1 MSGLIAGADEAGRGA
16 VLGPLV
22 IVLAVCKRSD
32 SKKLNKLG
40 KKDSKQLTPSQREEI
55 LKQLEQFVT
64 FKVREISAS
73 ELSSLMDH
81 TNLNDIE
88 AKGMADLAKTV
99 KDADIMIDLPDRY
112 EWIFRKRMEKCG
124 VKKFEAQHKADENF
138 PIVAAASIKAK
149 VLRDARITE
158 IKAETGI
165 DFGSGYPSDPKTR
178 KALKDKETMKK
189 LSKFIRHK
197 WKTLENVKQRKL
209 FEEE

>member
-1 MSGLIAGADEAGRGA
+1 MSGFIAGADEAGRGA

-22 IVLAVCKRSD
+22 IVLAICNRSD

-40 KKDSKQLTPSQREEI
+40 KKDSKQLTPLQREET

-64 FKVREISAS
+64 FKVKEIGAA
-73 ELSSLMDH
+73 ELSSLMNH

-149 VLRDARITE
+149 VLRDLRISE

-165 DFGSGYPSDPKTR
+165 DFGSGYPSDPKVR
-178 KALKDKETMKK
+178 KSLKEKETIKK
-189 LSKFIRHK
+189 LNKFIRHK

-209 FEEE
+209 FEGE